1 MNRPKPHNDKSSGT
15 TLRWRIVIVL
25 LIASFLPLSLA
36 GVGSWFVF
44 SDLLVNK
51 ALEQMRTIV
60 SSHARA
66 IEAHLLE
73 RQRLIEL
80 IAKSHGL
87 EEIRRQESLDSLFNS
102 LNAASDNS
110 FVDLGVINTE
120 GYHLA
125 YIGPYDLRDKNYH
138 EAPWFKE
145 VMNRGIYISDVF
157 MGFRNEPHCII
168 AVKIDNN
175 REDWI
180 LRATINSDRFDSLV
194 KTEVL
199 GEGSDVYIVNSEGVY
214 QTAPRVGSVLDKM
227 PVPLTEYHEKVRDRR
242 VQVGEATKIKVTA
255 WINDGRW
262 MLVAEQDLAAVQA
275 PVKTA
280 LVKVARVVAL
290 AVVVLIII
298 TFVAAWHLTDR
309 IDKANAAREEL
320 SRAFMRSAKLASV
333 GELATGLAHEINNP
347 LAIISAEQTNIA
359 DLVEMAGDR
368 LEDRQQILDSVKRS
382 KEHIQ
387 RCAGITKK
395 MLQFGRKHET
405 TLELTDLAPHLKEI
419 VNFMQRH
426 ANVHNVKI
434 SIEIEDNLPEV
445 LFDPIELEQVL
456 VNLINNSIDALT
468 DGGDIFLKVYKEGE
482 QVHLEVSDNGEG
494 IPPENMDRIF
504 EPFFTTKPVGKGT
517 GLGLSICYGVVH
529 SWGSRIRAESAPGR
543 GTTIHIYF
551 PLQTQ
556 NHVPKDRR
564 G

>member
-1 MNRPKPHNDKSSGT
+1 MKHPKPHSDKSSGS

-36 GVGSWFVF
+36 GIGSWFVF

-51 ALEQMRTIV
+51 ALEQMRTVV

-73 RQRLIEL
+73 RQHLIEL
-80 IAKSHGL
+80 LAKSHSL
-87 EEIRRQESLDSLFNS
+87 KEIRRQEALDSLFNS
-102 LNAASDNS
+102 LNAASENS
-110 FVDLGVINTE
+110 FVDLGFISTE
-120 GYHLA
+120 GDHLA
-125 YIGPYDLRDKNYH
+125 YVGPYDLRDKKYH

-157 MGFRNEPHCII
+157 MGFRKVPHCII
-168 AVKIDNN
+168 AVKIENV

-194 KTEVL
+194 KTEVF

-214 QTAPRVGSVLDKM
+214 QTAPRVGRVLDTM
-227 PVPLTEYHEKVRDRR
+227 PVPLTEYHDKVLDRR
-242 VQVGEATKIKVTA
+242 VQVGEATKFKVTT

-290 AVVVLIII
+290 AVVVLIVI
-298 TFVAAWHLTDR
+298 TFIATWHLSDR

-320 SRAFMRSAKLASV
+320 SRAFMRSAKLASI

-368 LEDRQQILDSVKRS
+368 LENSQEILDSVRRS

-387 RCAGITKK
+387 RCGGITKK
-395 MLQFGRKHET
+395 MLQFSRKQDT
-405 TLELTDLAPHLKEI
+405 SPELTDLAPHLNEI
-419 VNFMQRH
+419 VDLMERH
-426 ANVHNVKI
+426 ANAHNVKL
-434 SIEIEDNLPEV
+434 SAEIEDNMPDV

-456 VNLINNSIDALT
+456 VNLINNSIDALP

-482 QVHLEVSDNGEG
+482 QVHLEVSDNGRG

-517 GLGLSICYGVVH
+517 GLGLSICYGVVY
-529 SWGSRIRAESAPGR
+529 SWGSRIRAESTPGR
-543 GTTIHIYF
+543 GTTIHINF
-551 PLQTQ
+551 PIPVQ
-556 NHVPKDRR
+556 NHVPKDKR